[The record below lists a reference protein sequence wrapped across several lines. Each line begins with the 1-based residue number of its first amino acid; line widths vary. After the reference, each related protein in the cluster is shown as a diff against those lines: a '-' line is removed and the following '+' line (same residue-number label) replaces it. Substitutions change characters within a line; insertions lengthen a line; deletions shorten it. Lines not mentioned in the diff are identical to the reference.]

1 MANELAQRD
10 ANQTP
15 TTLVVDNATGE
26 IVNLDTSMF
35 AGTGSTVVVV
45 DALDSTSATA
55 ALSANQGKELNDKVA
70 TKTGEET
77 LTNKTIDVDDN
88 TLSNVELDNFATGVV
103 QTTVRDTDNALDT
116 AVATELAVSTS
127 LAQKT
132 TKAEIY
138 PVGSVYQT
146 IDETKTV
153 ANIETLFTGT
163 WVKMGTVETTA
174 ITAAGTIT
182 LDANLVTGETITI
195 GSTTLTADT
204 DFTIGLDAEA
214 TATAIAEV
222 TVTGVALTSAGAV
235 ISVVASTAG
244 ADGNDIALATNSAN
258 VTLSA
263 SNLAGG
269 IDQET
274 IYNFSKT
281 A

>member
-1 MANELAQRD
+1 MANELALRD

-163 WVKMGTVETTA
+163 WVKMGTAETTA
-174 ITAAGTIT
+174 IAATGTIT

-222 TVTGVALTSAGAV
+222 VVTGVALTSAGAV